1 MEERRWFDP
10 IEEALDELRNGQVVI
25 VCDDED
31 RENEG
36 DFVALS
42 ENIDAQT
49 INFMITYGRGLVCT
63 PITEEQAGL
72 LQLQPMADQNTDP
85 HGTAFTVSVDHVSSK
100 TGISASERAI
110 TIQHLAN
117 QTAEPGDFQRP
128 GHVFPLIAKEGGVL
142 QRAGHT
148 EAAIDLARLSGKT
161 SSGTICEITREDGE
175 MARVPE
181 LREIADRFGLKM
193 VTIKDLI
200 SYRRHREKLVK
211 READTSLPTEFGDF
225 RALGFTSSIDGKE
238 MLALVKGEIDPEEE
252 TLVRV
257 HSECLTGDVFGS
269 KRCDCGP
276 QLQAALMQIEKEG
289 KGVLLYMRQ
298 EGRGIGLINKLK
310 AYELQEAGYDTVEA
324 NKKLGFPDDLREYGI
339 GAQVLRDIGVGK
351 MKLLTNNPRK
361 ITGISGYGLEV
372 TQRIAIQLPLQEE
385 NEKYMR
391 TKFQKLGHMLHF

>member
-63 PITEEQAGL
+63 PITEEQAGR

-100 TGISASERAI
+100 TGISASERAL

-161 SSGTICEITREDGE
+161 ASGTICEITREDGE

-238 MLALVKGEIDPEEE
+238 MMALVKGEIDPEEE